1 MSEKGQLIE
10 AALFSFGEQMDKRS
24 VEAPLPVLID
34 TQKEKDAR

>member
-1 MSEKGQLIE
+1 MNEKGQLIE
-10 AALFSFGEQMDKRS
+10 AAFFRLEQMDKRS